1 MNYYSTLTIESAWYD
16 KLLDTRYARCED
28 SEASM
33 KIIRKNAVYDLALFY
48 DFGGI
53 RSNVLDV
60 DPDFDPDIARN
71 YAKWEKAI
79 NTGIQKT
86 ANKLMG
92 LK

>member
-28 SEASM
+28 SERSLH
-33 KIIRKNAVYDLALFY
+33 ILRNNAVYDLALFY

-60 DPDFDPDIARN
+60 DPDTNPDIARN
-71 YAKWEKAI
+71 FAKWEKAI
-79 NTGIQKT
+79 NTSISKTVQKLT
-86 ANKLMG
+86 AQK
-92 LK
+92 